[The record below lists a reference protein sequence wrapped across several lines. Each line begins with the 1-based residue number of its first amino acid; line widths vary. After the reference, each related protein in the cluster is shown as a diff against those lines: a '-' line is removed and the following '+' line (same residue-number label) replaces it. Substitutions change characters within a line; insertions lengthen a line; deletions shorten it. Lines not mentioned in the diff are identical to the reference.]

1 MFQLNS
7 DWLILEAFKLIS
19 KNISTLAYS
28 RFSEVFFFKTMRLYS
43 AHELGMGFFYWGP
56 KSSFCNTV
64 QLLGENWKRR
74 DKKPLSHLFI

>member
-1 MFQLNS
+1 
-7 DWLILEAFKLIS
+7 
-19 KNISTLAYS
+19 
-28 RFSEVFFFKTMRLYS
+28 MRLYS

-56 KSSFCNTV
+56 NSSFCNTV